1 MKPLD
6 FMALLAQTYP
16 VHIPVI
22 SWDNLHPECND
33 SISAQLISDLLGFG
47 RDYNQHRYDIYI
59 YTSYWNIMGNVLRE
73 TNGAY
78 NGNIMVIY
86 NETMMRIINGNE
98 CTENK
103 MRIYWV

>member
-1 MKPLD
+1 MYIYISHGNLMKPLD

-47 RDYNQHRYDIYI
+47 REYNQHRYDIYI
-59 YTSYWNIMGNVLRE
+59 YIHLIG
-73 TNGAY
+73 
-78 NGNIMVIY
+78 I
-86 NETMMRIINGNE
+86 
-98 CTENK
+98 
-103 MRIYWV
+103 

>member
-1 MKPLD
+1 
-6 FMALLAQTYP
+6 
-16 VHIPVI
+16 
-22 SWDNLHPECND
+22 
-33 SISAQLISDLLGFG
+33 
-47 RDYNQHRYDIYI
+47 
-59 YTSYWNIMGNVLRE
+59 MGNVLRE